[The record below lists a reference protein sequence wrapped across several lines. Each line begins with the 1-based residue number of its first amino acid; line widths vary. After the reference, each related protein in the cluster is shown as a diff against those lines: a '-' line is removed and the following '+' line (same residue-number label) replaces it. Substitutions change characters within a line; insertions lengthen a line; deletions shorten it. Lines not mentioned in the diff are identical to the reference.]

1 MSKNILITGIG
12 NGIGKE
18 IAKLYVKQGHIVIG
32 LDYNQKSLDSLKVEI
47 PKIGELFLCDLSKP
61 ERINT
66 FESIS
71 QKYSFDIVIANAGV
85 GGINPGYSFDTGL
98 NRKFFEVNYFSVIDL
113 INIFSKKMRK
123 KKKGQFVTV
132 SSLASIRGMPQ
143 AASYSS
149 SKSALNKTVESFRV
163 DLKNDGIIFTN
174 VLPGFI
180 KTNMT
185 NHQEFEMPFMISV
198 DKAAR
203 LISKAIK
210 NKKHTYSFPI
220 SMKLLSLVNMILPS
234 KIFTLIMHKFA
245 SKENKVPKTF

>member
-1 MSKNILITGIG
+1 MIKNILITGIG
-12 NGIGKE
+12 SGIGKE
-18 IAKLYVKQGHIVIG
+18 LAKLYVDKGHVVIG
-32 LDYNQKSLDSLKVEI
+32 LDYNQESLDILKAEV
-47 PKIGELFLCDLSKP
+47 PKVGELFLCDLSDP
-61 ERINT
+61 GRVDIL
-66 FESIS
+66 ESIK
-71 QKYSFDIVIANAGV
+71 QKYSFDIVIANAGI

-98 NRKFFEVNYFSVIDL
+98 NRRFFEVNYFSVIDL
-113 INIFSKKMRK
+113 INIFSRDMRRK
-123 KKKGQFVTV
+123 KEGQFVTV

-185 NHQEFEMPFMISV
+185 NHKEFEMPFMISV
-198 DKAAR
+198 NKAAR
-203 LISKAIK
+203 LISKAIQS
-210 NKKHTYSFPI
+210 KKHTYSFPF
-220 SMKLLSLVNMILPS
+220 SMMILSLVNMILPS

-245 SKENKVPKTF
+245 SKDNKVPKTF